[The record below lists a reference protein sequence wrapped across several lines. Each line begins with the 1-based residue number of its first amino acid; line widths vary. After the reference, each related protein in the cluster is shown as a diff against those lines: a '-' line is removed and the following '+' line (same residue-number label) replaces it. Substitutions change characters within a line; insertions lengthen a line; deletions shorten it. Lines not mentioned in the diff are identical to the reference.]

1 MSEAHPGTLMAELTQ
16 VPTVAI
22 MMGAVSLGHVG
33 PNAQAV
39 TNAIAAAGKIFSTID
54 RVSPLNPAS
63 DVGEKL
69 EHVDGTVELH
79 HVKHIYPS
87 RADVVVM
94 RDVSLVIP
102 AGKTTALV
110 GASGSGKSTIIGLVE
125 RFYDPVSGEVSDPEL
140 TMYTKVNTGR
150 F

>member
-1 MSEAHPGTLMAELTQ
+1 MAVLTQ
-16 VPTVAI
+16 ALTVAI

-69 EHVDGTVELH
+69 EHVDGTLELR

-87 RADVVVM
+87 RAEVVVM

-110 GASGSGKSTIIGLVE
+110 GTSGSGKSTIIGLVE
-125 RFYDPVSGEVSDPEL
+125 RFYDPVSGEVSGLDL
-140 TMYTKVNTGR
+140 AIYGNADLGH

>member
-1 MSEAHPGTLMAELTQ
+1 
-16 VPTVAI
+16 

-39 TNAIAAAGKIFSTID
+39 TTAIAAAGKIFSTID

-63 DVGEKL
+63 DIEEKL
-69 EHVDGTVELH
+69 QHVNGAVELR

-87 RADVVVM
+87 RAEVVVM

-125 RFYDPVSGEVSDPEL
+125 RFYDPVAGEVSGLDL
-140 TMYTKVNTGR
+140 AIRGNADQR
-150 F
+150 HF